1 MTKTFTKNDLVR
13 YVYKELNEEEQ
24 NQIKN
29 SAIQDPELEDS
40 IKELEAT
47 RDSLNNVMASP
58 SQRSVDNILS
68 FSRDYEAT
76 GVSE

>member
-13 YVYKELNEEEQ
+13 FVYRELSEEEQ
-24 NQIKN
+24 NQIRN
-29 SAIQDPELEDS
+29 WVIQDPELEDS

-47 RDSLNNVMASP
+47 RDSLNKVLVSP
-58 SQRSVDNILS
+58 SQRSINHILN
-68 FSRDYEAT
+68 FSRDYQAT

>member
-13 YVYKELNEEEQ
+13 FVYKELSEEEQ
-24 NQIKN
+24 NQIEN
-29 SAIQDPELEDS
+29 SAIQDSELQDS

-47 RDSLNNVMASP
+47 RDRLDNVMTSP
-58 SQRSVDNILS
+58 SQRSIDNILA
-68 FSRDYEAT
+68 FSEDYEAT

>member
-1 MTKTFTKNDLVR
+1 MTKTFTKNDVVR
-13 YVYKELNEEEQ
+13 FVYKELSEEEQ

-47 RDSLNNVMASP
+47 RDSLNKVMASP
-58 SQRSVDNILS
+58 SQQSIDNILA

>member
-13 YVYKELNEEEQ
+13 FVYKELSEEEQ

-40 IKELEAT
+40 LKELEET
-47 RDSLNNVMASP
+47 KENLNKVMASP
-58 SQRSVDNILS
+58 SQRSVDNILA
-68 FSRDYEAT
+68 FSRDFEAT
-76 GVSE
+76 RVSE

>member
-13 YVYKELNEEEQ
+13 FVYKELSEEEH

-40 IKELEAT
+40 IKELEVT

-58 SQRSVDNILS
+58 SQRSIDNILA

>member
-13 YVYKELNEEEQ
+13 FVYKELSEEAQEQ
-24 NQIKN
+24 VKY

-40 IKELEAT
+40 IKELEET
-47 RDSLNNVMASP
+47 RDRLNEVMVSP
-58 SQRSVDNILS
+58 SKPSVDKILA

>member
-13 YVYKELNEEEQ
+13 FVYKELKEEEQ
-24 NQIKN
+24 NQITN
-29 SAIQDPELEDS
+29 SAIQDAELEEA

-47 RDSLNNVMASP
+47 RDSLDNVMASP
-58 SQRSVDNILS
+58 SQKSVDHILA

>member
-1 MTKTFTKNDLVR
+1 MTKTFTKNDVVR
-13 YVYKELNEEEQ
+13 FVYKELSEEEQ

-47 RDSLNNVMASP
+47 RDSLNKVMASP
-58 SQRSVDNILS
+58 SQQSIDHILA

>member
-1 MTKTFTKNDLVR
+1 MTKTFTKNDVVR
-13 YVYKELNEEEQ
+13 FVYKELSEEEQ

-29 SAIQDPELEDS
+29 SAVQDPELEDS

-47 RDSLNNVMASP
+47 RDNLNKVMASP
-58 SQRSVDNILS
+58 SQKSIDNILA